1 VGKPTKEE
9 EPELE
14 ARIGGEME
22 AEIGGEMET

>member
-1 VGKPTKEE
+1 VGRPAKKE